1 MVAQTQKIF
10 KMNYLVKTKEN
21 KYIIMSNV
29 SKDWTKYIGT
39 STYISLGEEFFLV
52 IQEIEIR

>member
-1 MVAQTQKIF
+1 
-10 KMNYLVKTKEN
+10 MNYLVKTKEN
-21 KYIIMSNV
+21 KYIVMSNV

-39 STYISLGEEFFLV
+39 STYISLGKEFFRV

>member
-1 MVAQTQKIF
+1 
-10 KMNYLVKTKEN
+10 MNYLVKTKEN
-21 KYIIMSNV
+21 KYIVMSNV

-39 STYISLGEEFFLV
+39 STYISLGKEFFLV